1 MAAKAEKAQEAA
13 EIKTQEY
20 ETKRL
25 IVVEEK
31 KAQKQVIAKRQSQI
45 AEYEMNEKEAQE
57 VVINLR
63 RRKESIDT
71 SGPDSATIIATVDA
85 EIASEEKVAE
95 EQKVK
100 KETVTKEIIETRTRI
115 EKEEEEVKRIYIES
129 KAAEKTSQEMSIV
142 QEAKILKTQGEKIQK
157 EAAVK
162 RLEQAKQRKEEMEEE
177 ERTEELIEKDQMANY
192 TKI

>member
-1 MAAKAEKAQEAA
+1 M
-13 EIKTQEY
+13 
-20 ETKRL
+20 
-25 IVVEEK
+25 
-31 KAQKQVIAKRQSQI
+31 
-45 AEYEMNEKEAQE
+45 
-57 VVINLR
+57 
-63 RRKESIDT
+63 
-71 SGPDSATIIATVDA
+71 
-85 EIASEEKVAE
+85 
-95 EQKVK
+95 K

-162 RLEQAKQRKEEMEEE
+162 RLEQAKMRKEEMEEE